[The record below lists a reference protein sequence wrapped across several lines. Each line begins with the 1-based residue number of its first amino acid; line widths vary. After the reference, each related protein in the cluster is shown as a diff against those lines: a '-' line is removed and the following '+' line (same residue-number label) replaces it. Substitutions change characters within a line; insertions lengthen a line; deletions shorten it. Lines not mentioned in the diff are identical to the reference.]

1 MCCERN
7 VTKMNHYITSS
18 MIKTLREK
26 QGLTQAQLA
35 QQLCVSDKTVS
46 KWESGRGLPD
56 ISLIEPLAKALRVS
70 VPELLSGELMQNGNR
85 SANIRRTKLYV
96 CPLCGNIFHSTGSAM
111 VSCCGITLPPLEAE
125 EPEESHEVQWELS
138 ENDFYVT
145 STHPMT
151 KEHYLSFV
159 AYCTDNRFELVKL
172 YPEGSAEARFQNRG
186 QGILY
191 WYCNR
196 HGLFRKSISGGS
208 AARR

>member
-1 MCCERN
+1 MGIERN

-18 MIKTLREK
+18 VIKTLREK

-125 EPEESHEVQWELS
+125 EPEESQRGAVGVVGE
-138 ENDFYVT
+138 
-145 STHPMT
+145 
-151 KEHYLSFV
+151 
-159 AYCTDNRFELVKL
+159 RFLCDL
-172 YPEGSAEARFQNRG
+172 NPPHD
-186 QGILY
+186 QGALP
-191 WYCNR
+191 
-196 HGLFRKSISGGS
+196 LFRGLLH
-208 AARR
+208 R